1 MRRVLPFVVSLLFIF
16 SVTAGTFAQTAV
28 ISAQESREDPELN
41 RSRGIRMLKQIKTA
55 IKDRYYDRKYHGID
69 LNAKFD
75 AAEERIRTL
84 DKNWQIFRII
94 AGLVMEFNDSHTQFY
109 PPGRAN
115 RVEYGFSIQMI
126 GANCFITDVKKDS
139 DAAAKGLKPGDRV
152 VGIGKFNPNRDNL
165 WKINYLNYA
174 LDPQESISV
183 FILGPDGKEKEVRVA
198 AKFKSIEQRQEEA
211 KERRKKKREDPYK
224 CHKVSPELIACRLET
239 FSVEKKYIDRMMAE
253 AVSHPKMILDLRG
266 NGGGYVKTMEHLAG
280 HFFDREVKIAE
291 FVQRDKTRASVA
303 KPIKENAFKG
313 ELAILVDSNSGSAS
327 EVTARLMQ
335 IEKRGKI
342 YGDVTAG
349 AVMTSIY
356 VPMAEVRGAEGF
368 QRFTTFGMNLT
379 IGDLIM
385 SDGNRL
391 ENVGVIPDYPI
402 GPTAYALANG
412 TDPVLAHVAKQLGA
426 TLTDQQAGDFKFLKS
441 KDEDEDDEETDEEN

>member
-1 MRRVLPFVVSLLFIF
+1 MRRSLFYVVSLFFVCL
-16 SVTAGTFAQTAV
+16 VAGS
-28 ISAQESREDPELN
+28 ISAQVAIVTQESREDPELN
-41 RSRGIRMLKQIKTA
+41 RSRGIRMLKQIKSA
-55 IKDRYYDRKYHGID
+55 IKDQYYDRKYHGID

-84 DKNWQIFRII
+84 EKNWQIFRVI

-115 RVEYGFSIQMI
+115 RVEYGFSMQMI

-152 VGIGKFNPNRDNL
+152 VGIGKFNPSRDNL

-183 FILGPDGKEKEVRVA
+183 FILGPDNKEKEVRVA
-198 AKFKSIEQRQEEA
+198 AKFKSIKQRDEEA

-224 CHKVSPELIACRLET
+224 CHKVSPVLIACKLET
-239 FSVEKKYIDRMMAE
+239 FSVERKHIDRMMAE
-253 AVSHPKMILDLRG
+253 IGPHQKLILDLRG
-266 NGGGYVKTMEHLAG
+266 NGGGYVKIAEYLSG
-280 HFFDREVKIAE
+280 HFFDRDVKLAD
-291 FVQRDKTRASVA
+291 FVQREKTRTSTARSV
-303 KPIKENAFKG
+303 KDKVYKG
-313 ELAILVDSNSGSAS
+313 EIAVLVDSNSASAS
-327 EVTARLMQ
+327 EVVSRLMQ
-335 IEKRGKI
+335 IEKRGLV

-349 AVMTSIY
+349 AVMTSIF

-368 QRFTTFGMNLT
+368 ERFTTFGMNLT
-379 IGDLIM
+379 VADLIM

-391 ENVGVIPDYPI
+391 ENVGVIPDFPI
-402 GPTAYALANG
+402 GPTSFALANG
-412 TDPVLAHVAKQLGA
+412 TDPVLAHVATKMGA
-426 TLTDQQAGDFKFLKS
+426 PLTDQQAGELKFLKS
-441 KDEDEDDEETDEEN
+441 KDEDEDDEESDEEN